1 MIKFA
6 KHFIICLFL
15 VSCGFQSIYVSD
27 KSDFSFDKSNALG
40 EIKISKDIIRNLDSL
55 KKDGGEYEL
64 IIETIF
70 KKDVSSKNK
79 KGDPEVFDM
88 SLDVNVTLKKDN
100 DILKNRFREKLS
112 YNNLKSKFELKQH
125 ENNLKSNLVKEISQD
140 ILIYLNSIE

>member
-1 MIKFA
+1 MIKFT

-55 KKDGGEYEL
+55 KKDEGKYEL

-140 ILIYLNSIE
+140 ILIYLNSVE

>member
-1 MIKFA
+1 MIKFT

-88 SLDVNVTLKKDN
+88 SLNVNVTLKKDN
-100 DILKNRFREKLS
+100 DILRNRFREKLS
-112 YNNLKSKFELKQH
+112 YNNLKSKFELKQY
-125 ENNLKSNLVKEISQD
+125 ENNLKSNLVQEITQD
-140 ILIYLNSIE
+140 ILIYLNSI

>member
-27 KSDFSFDKSNALG
+27 KSDFSFNKSNALG
-40 EIKISKDIIRNLDSL
+40 DIKISKDIITSL
-55 KKDGGEYEL
+55 NSLREDEGGYEL
-64 IIETIF
+64 TIETIF
-70 KKDVSSKNK
+70 NKDVSSKNK

-88 SLDVNVTLKKDN
+88 SLDVNVTLKKDK
-100 DILKNRFREKLS
+100 DILRNRFKEKLS

-125 ENNLKSNLVKEISQD
+125 ENNLKSNLVQEITQD
-140 ILIYLNSIE
+140 ILIYLNSI

>member
-27 KSDFSFDKSNALG
+27 KSDFSFNKSKALG

-88 SLDVNVTLKKDN
+88 SLDVNVTLKKDK

-140 ILIYLNSIE
+140 ILIYLSSIE